1 MPKPKNEADLG
12 DKSAKLTKS
21 ASSKLFTS
29 KINEEARNLYH
40 ASKSNFN
47 KSDHF
52 DCYIDED
59 APTIVST
66 FDQGLNQILHIEN
79 NNELS
84 LLQTTRFI
92 STDEEVFKAD
102 TEMDE
107 NGRVVSKKASSV
119 PPCESNLQSKPSS
132 LKKNRKYVYKSGSSF
147 TFEIDFHGISFKDLF
162 KKS

>member
-29 KINEEARNLYH
+29 KINEEARNLYN

-66 FDQGLNQILHIEN
+66 FDQGLNQILHIES

-92 STDEEVFKAD
+92 STDEEVLKA
-102 TEMDE
+102 ENDE
-107 NGRVVSKKASSV
+107 NGRVMSKKASSV
-119 PPCESNLQSKPSS
+119 PPCESNLKSKPSS